1 MTVYILLTYG
11 EQQKMIYPIPDISI
25 EVYESLK
32 DVEAESHRA
41 VKIYEYTD
49 GKLTLM
55 ERTPVYKTVLKE
67 VQEIES
73 FSVSAASVRG

>member
-11 EQQKMIYPIPDISI
+11 DQTKMIYPIPDITI
-25 EVYESLK
+25 EIYESLK
-32 DVEAESHRA
+32 DVESESHRA

-49 GKLTLM
+49 GKLSLM
-55 ERTPVYKTVLKE
+55 ERTPVYRTVMKE

-73 FSVSAASVRG
+73 FSLRGWIK